1 MSGEAK
7 VVAIFTAALVVLVA
21 LNAFYKNAD
30 DATDFITVL
39 QTEVRQVRS
48 SEDIVPVTS
57 GLVKPI
63 LYSEIGPLEE
73 LPPFEEKA
81 RFIDIV
87 LPAVLVA
94 KYEIEQDYL
103 YLNRL
108 MEAEYWTAADS
119 AFLKRLSDTYRTSDP
134 IKLKLRLQTHPNSI
148 VLAQAAVESGW
159 GRSRFFKEANNLF
172 GIWSYSA
179 NEPRVRASISRAN
192 YQVYLRKY
200 SDISASVIDY
210 FQTIAR
216 TRAYRKFREKR
227 SETSDLDE
235 LLPLLSSY
243 SERKDE
249 YVQQLRSM
257 IRFNE
262 FEQYDTY
269 SLDPSYF
276 TTKVVEK

>member
-7 VVAIFTAALVVLVA
+7 VVAVFTTTLVVLVA
-21 LNAFYKNAD
+21 LNAFNNRAED
-30 DATDFITVL
+30 TIDFITVL
-39 QTEVRQVRS
+39 QTETRHVS
-48 SEDIVPVTS
+48 SSKDIIPIKS
-57 GLVKPI
+57 GLVRPI
-63 LYSEIGPLEE
+63 LYSEIGLLEE
-73 LPPFEEKA
+73 LPLFEEKA
-81 RFIDIV
+81 RFIDII

-108 MEAEYWTAADS
+108 MEAEHWTATDS
-119 AFLKRLSDTYRTSDP
+119 AFLKKLSDTYRTSD
-134 IKLKLRLQTHPNSI
+134 LDELRLRLQTHPNSI

-159 GRSRFFKEANNLF
+159 GRSRFFREANNLF
-172 GIWSYSA
+172 GIWSYRT
-179 NEPRVRASISRAN
+179 NEPRIKASISRAN

-227 SETSDLDE
+227 SETSNIDE
-235 LLPLLSSY
+235 LLPLLTSY

-249 YVQQLRSM
+249 YVQQLKSM

-276 TTKVVEK
+276 ITKAVEK